1 LFIPLFSTPYGAFR
15 MVFVLWHLKHRL
27 TLKISRVPHHT
38 VDFAAYFQTAP
49 PTLLLKP
56 DAPRFTIVDVN
67 PAYLQAVNAT
77 PQDLIGLGTLEAFP
91 ENPLDPITQNVESL
105 RNSLIHVLN
114 TKVQDILPS
123 QKYDIPIRGTNQ
135 FETRYW
141 KATNSPIIDDTGEVV
156 YIAHVV
162 LDITN
167 GVIAAQEERFAYELS
182 EARRR
187 ATEQMEER
195 LRLAIDSASLGTWHI
210 DAVTRDFI
218 VSPRF
223 KALFGFAEDE
233 TMRFDEALG
242 QVEEGYRRKI
252 KKGIKV
258 AFSQGEINDLEF
270 PVIGRND
277 GQLRWLR
284 ATGRLYAA
292 EDGKAANF
300 SGIVMDITKSKLDE
314 QRKNDFIAMVSHELK
329 TPLTSLN
336 GYIQVLQSKLGP
348 QNNSL
353 VFTILDKA
361 GKQVG
366 KMIGLIS
373 SFLNVSRLE
382 AGKIPLELKWCDMA
396 ALIKEIESDILV
408 DNRSRNIVFRPVE
421 ATWMNVDRDKIEL
434 VITNLISNAIK
445 YSPIDATI
453 QITCVPVEHESV
465 MVSVRDNGIGIKS
478 EDQPH
483 VFDRFYRVENKQTT
497 TIAGFGIGL
506 YLCKE
511 IVERHGGKIWV
522 ESKFG
527 EGSTF
532 SFSIPLNSVAT

>member
-1 LFIPLFSTPYGAFR
+1 
-15 MVFVLWHLKHRL
+15 M
-27 TLKISRVPHHT
+27 PHHS

-67 PAYLQAVNAT
+67 PAYLQAVNAN
-77 PQDLIGLGTLEAFP
+77 PEDLIGLGTLEAFP
-91 ENPLDPITQNVESL
+91 DNPDDPVTQNVQSL
-105 RNSLIHVLN
+105 RNSLIRVLN

-123 QKYDIPIRGTNQ
+123 QKYDIPVRGTDR

-141 KATNSPIIDDTGEVV
+141 KATNSPIVNDAGEVV

-162 LDITN
+162 LDITKA
-167 GVIAAQEERFAYELS
+167 VVTAQEERFAYELS

-195 LRLAIDSASLGTWHI
+195 LRLAIESASLGTWHF
-210 DAVTRDFI
+210 DAITREFI

-223 KALFGFAEDE
+223 KALFGFSQEE
-233 TMRFDEALG
+233 TMTFDEAIK
-242 QVEEGYRRKI
+242 QVEEGYQGKI
-252 KKGIKV
+252 SKGIEL
-258 AFSQGEINDLEF
+258 AFSQGEIKDLEF

-284 ATGRLYAA
+284 STGRLYAA
-292 EDGKAANF
+292 QDGKGANF
-300 SGIVMDITKSKLDE
+300 SGTVMDITKSRLDE

-336 GYIQVLQSKLGP
+336 GYIQVLQSKLEP
-348 QNNSL
+348 QHNSL
-353 VFTILDKA
+353 VTTVLDKA
-361 GKQVG
+361 RKQVG
-366 KMIGLIS
+366 KMIGLIGG
-373 SFLNVSRLE
+373 FLNVSRLE
-382 AGKIPLELKWCDMA
+382 AGKIHLEITRCDMA
-396 ALIKEIESDILV
+396 TLLKEIESDISI
-408 DNRSRNIVFRPVE
+408 DNRSRHIVFSPVE
-421 ATWMNVDRDKIEL
+421 TTWMNVDRDKIEL

-453 QITCVPVEHESV
+453 QVTCVPVAHDSV
-465 MVSVRDNGIGIKS
+465 MVRVKDHGIGIKS

-483 VFDRFYRVENKQTT
+483 VFDRFYRVENRQTT
-497 TIAGFGIGL
+497 AVAGFGIGL

-522 ESKFG
+522 ESEFG
-527 EGSTF
+527 QGSTF
-532 SFSIPLNSVAT
+532 SFCIPFRPATA

>member
-1 LFIPLFSTPYGAFR
+1 
-15 MVFVLWHLKHRL
+15 
-27 TLKISRVPHHT
+27 VPHHS
-38 VDFAAYFQTAP
+38 VNFAAYFQTAP

-67 PAYLQAVNAT
+67 PAYLQAVNAKSE
-77 PQDLIGLGTLEAFP
+77 DLIGYGTLEAFP
-91 ENPLDPITQNVESL
+91 DNPADPVTQNVRSL
-105 RNSLIHVLN
+105 RNSLIRVLQ

-123 QKYDIPIRGTNQ
+123 QKYDIPIRGTGR

-141 KATNSPIIDDTGEVV
+141 KATNSPIVNDAGEVE

-162 LDITN
+162 LDITKA
-167 GVIAAQEERFAYELS
+167 VVSAQEERFAYELS

-195 LRLAIDSASLGTWHI
+195 LRLAVESASLGTWHI
-210 DAVTRDFI
+210 DAVTRAFT
-218 VSPRF
+218 VSSRF
-223 KALFGFAEDE
+223 KALFGFAEE
-233 TMRFDEALG
+233 ESMTFDEALA
-242 QVEEGYRRKI
+242 QVDAGYQRKI
-252 KKGIKV
+252 RKGIEV
-258 AFSQGEINDLEF
+258 AFLKGEIKDLEF

-284 ATGRLYAA
+284 SNGRLYAA
-292 EDGKAANF
+292 QDGRGANF
-300 SGIVMDITKSKLDE
+300 SGTVMDITKSKLDE

-348 QNNSL
+348 QDHSL
-353 VFTILDKA
+353 VATILEKA
-361 GKQVG
+361 RKQVG

-373 SFLNVSRLE
+373 GFLNVSRLE
-382 AGKIPLELKWCDMA
+382 AGTINLEISRCDMA

-408 DNRSRNIVFRPVE
+408 DNRSRNIIFDPVE
-421 ATWMNVDRDKIEL
+421 TTWMNVDRDKIEL

-445 YSPIDATI
+445 YAPVDATI
-453 QITCVPVEHESV
+453 QVTCVPIEHDSV
-465 MVSVRDNGIGIKS
+465 MVSVKDNGIGIKA
-478 EDQPH
+478 EDLPH

-497 TIAGFGIGL
+497 AIAGFGIGL

-527 EGSTF
+527 QGSTF
-532 SFSIPLNSVAT
+532 SFSIPINPQLNP

>member
-1 LFIPLFSTPYGAFR
+1 
-15 MVFVLWHLKHRL
+15 M
-27 TLKISRVPHHT
+27 PHHS
-38 VDFAAYFQTAP
+38 VNFAAYFHTAP

-67 PAYLQAVNAT
+67 PAYLQAVNARAE
-77 PQDLIGLGTLEAFP
+77 DLIGFGTLEAFP
-91 ENPLDPITQNVESL
+91 DNPADPVTQNVQSL
-105 RNSLIHVLN
+105 RDSLITVLH

-123 QKYDIPIRGTNQ
+123 QKYDIPIRGTDR

-141 KATNSPIIDDTGEVV
+141 KATNSPIVNAAGEVE

-162 LDITN
+162 LDITKA
-167 GVIAAQEERFAYELS
+167 VVTAQEERFAYELS

-195 LRLAIDSASLGTWHI
+195 LRLAIESASLGTWHI
-210 DAVTRDFI
+210 DAITRDFI
-218 VSPRF
+218 ASPRL
-223 KALFGFAEDE
+223 KSLFGFSEED
-233 TMRFDEALG
+233 TMTFDEAIR
-242 QVEEGYRRKI
+242 QVDASYQRKI
-252 KKGIKV
+252 RKGIEV
-258 AFSQGEINDLEF
+258 AFSQGEIKDFEF

-284 ATGRLYAA
+284 STGRLYAA
-292 EDGKAANF
+292 QDGRGANF
-300 SGIVMDITKSKLDE
+300 SGTVMDITKSKLDE

-348 QNNSL
+348 QQNSL
-353 VFTILDKA
+353 ISTVLDKA
-361 GKQVG
+361 RKQVG

-373 SFLNVSRLE
+373 GFLNVSRLE
-382 AGKIPLELKWCDMA
+382 AGKIHLEITRCDMA
-396 ALIKEIESDILV
+396 ALIKEIESDILI
-408 DNRSRNIVFRPVE
+408 NNQSQNIIFDPVE
-421 ATWMNVDRDKIEL
+421 TTWMNVDREKIEL

-445 YSPIDATI
+445 YSPVDATI
-453 QITCVPVEHESV
+453 QVACVPGDGDSV
-465 MVSVRDNGIGIKS
+465 IVRVKDNGIGIKA
-478 EDQPH
+478 EDQLH

-497 TIAGFGIGL
+497 SIAGFGIGL

-527 EGSTF
+527 QGSTF
-532 SFSIPLNSVAT
+532 SFSIPLNSGTS